1 MAGLQKRVEA
11 DTTPMRRQYL
21 DVKRRYPHAILF
33 FRLGDF
39 YETFD
44 DDARVCARE
53 LDITLTTRPIGK
65 SGRIPLAGVP
75 HHAIDGYVARL
86 IARGHKVAICDQI
99 GEASARRMVERQVT
113 RVLTPGTLIDDGLLD
128 ARVNN
133 YLAAVIGDAGSVGL
147 ARLDASTGDFAVTVL
162 NPDQLIPALER
173 LRPAELIACGDG
185 LADLAAVC
193 DSVTA
198 LDAAALAVRPAE
210 ELLLSHF
217 GAATLAAYACAEQP
231 LAICAA
237 AAALRYLGETQ
248 PGVVALVTRLS
259 AYNESDH
266 MTLDAQTL
274 RNLEVFEGARDRG
287 RAGSLVEAI
296 DLTRTPMGGRLLR
309 QRLSEPLLEPE
320 AIGHRLDE
328 VQWFHERGLLR
339 DRVRPMLVK
348 IPDLERLL
356 TRVGAGRTNPREVA
370 GIARGLRQAAAVGEI
385 IAEEPSAGQTL
396 HNAACE
402 DLATLI
408 EATLADEP
416 PVSCDDGGVIRT
428 GFSPELDALRLQGG
442 DARGFLAALEQDER
456 ERTGIRSLR
465 VGYNRVFGYYIEV
478 SNAHRGELPADY
490 ERRQTLAGAERYT
503 TPELKRHEAAALSAQ
518 EQTER
523 LETSLFK
530 SLCEELT
537 RRAAPV
543 RELARRVAAVDVS
556 AALAELAAVRNY
568 ARPEVDNGDVIAIQQ
583 GRHPVVEAVLPAGGF
598 VANDVA
604 LGSQHSDP
612 SPRDEEG
619 KGAEGAQILL
629 LTGPNMAGKST
640 YLRQVALIVLLAQ
653 IGSFVPAGAARVGVV
668 DRIFT
673 RVGAQDDLAAGNST
687 FMVEMV
693 EVAQILANATPRSLL
708 ILDEVGRGTSTYDG
722 LAIAQAIIEYLHD
735 GAGPA
740 ARTLF
745 ATHYHELIR
754 LAERMPRLRNYNVA
768 VSEIDGQ
775 VVFLRTIVPGGADR
789 SYGIHVAQLAGLP
802 RSVIARAA
810 GILEHLETSAGSR
823 RAPGRPVPT
832 QLTLLTSRHPI
843 VEEVAALDVDALSPL
858 QALETLY
865 ALRERANAGGGE
877 PSLHPLRQKS
887 RRG

>member
-1 MAGLQKRVEA
+1 MTDMQKQAEA
-11 DTTPMRRQYL
+11 DSTPMRRQYL

-44 DDARVCARE
+44 DDARTCARE

-86 IARGHKVAICDQI
+86 LARGYKVAICDQV
-99 GEASARRMVERQVT
+99 GEASGRKMIERQVT
-113 RVLTPGTLIDDGLLD
+113 RVLTPGTLIDDGMLD
-128 ARVNN
+128 ARTNN
-133 YLAAVIGDAGSVGL
+133 YLAVVIGDGASAGL
-147 ARLDASTGDFAVTVL
+147 ARLDASTGDFAVTVVAADDL
-162 NPDQLIPALER
+162 VPALQR
-173 LRPAELIACGDG
+173 LRPAELLTQGDG
-185 LADLAAVC
+185 LPDLTAVC
-193 DSVTA
+193 ASVAA
-198 LDAAALAVRPAE
+198 LDGAALAVRPAQD
-210 ELLLSHF
+210 LLLSHF
-217 GAATLAAYACAEQP
+217 GAATLAAYGCADQP

-259 AYNESDH
+259 TYSESDY

-274 RNLEVFEGARDRG
+274 RNLEVFEGTRDRS
-287 RAGSLVEAI
+287 RTGSLVEAI
-296 DLTRTPMGGRLLR
+296 DLTRSAMGGRLLR
-309 QRLSEPLLEPE
+309 QRLAEPLLQPE
-320 AIGHRLDE
+320 TINRRLDE
-328 VQWFHERGLLR
+328 VQWFNERGLLR
-339 DRVRPMLVK
+339 DRVRSLLTKV
-348 IPDLERLL
+348 PDLERLL
-356 TRVGAGRTNPREVA
+356 TRTGAGRTNPREVA
-370 GIARGLRQAAAVGEI
+370 GLARGLRQAAAIADLLAEDPTSSHRLRNANCDEI
-385 IAEEPSAGQTL
+385 AG
-396 HNAACE
+396 
-402 DLATLI
+402 LI
-408 EATLADEP
+408 EVTLADEP
-416 PVSCDDGGVIRT
+416 PALCEIGGVIRP
-428 GFSPELDALRLQGG
+428 GFSAELDALRLQGG

-456 ERTGIRSLR
+456 ERTGLRSLR

-523 LETSLFK
+523 LELALFR
-530 SLCEELT
+530 SLCEEVT
-537 RRAAPV
+537 HRAEPV
-543 RELARRVAAVDVS
+543 RDLAARLAEIDVS
-556 AALAELAAVRNY
+556 AALAELAAERNY
-568 ARPEVDNGDVIAIQQ
+568 VRPKVDDGDSITIRQ
-583 GRHPVVEAVLPAGGF
+583 GRHAVIETVLPAGGF

-604 LGSQHSDP
+604 LGPHPDHHP
-612 SPRDEEG
+612 EG
-619 KGAEGAQILL
+619 EREIEVGSAQIVL

-653 IGSFVPAGAARVGVV
+653 AGSYVPAASARIGAV

-722 LAIAQAIIEYLHD
+722 LAIAQAIIEHLHD

-754 LAERMPRLRNYNVA
+754 LADRMPRLRNYNVA
-768 VSEIDGQ
+768 VSETDGQ
-775 VVFLRTIVPGGADR
+775 VVFLRTIVAGGADR

-802 RSVIARAA
+802 RSVTIRATD
-810 GILEHLETSAGSR
+810 ILAQLEMSAGSR
-823 RAPGRPVPT
+823 RTPARPAAA

-843 VEEVAALDVDALSPL
+843 VEEVAGLDVDALTPL
-858 QALETLY
+858 QAIETLY
-865 ALRERANAGGGE
+865 ELRAKARAGNGE
-877 PSLHPLRQKS
+877 ASLRPLP
-887 RRG
+887 RGRLRG